1 MNHYGFCFVFN
12 SKATIE
18 TSFSSIQF
26 YISIILISGYNFII
40 DYTMKISDIYFNDRI
55 SSKLLL
61 YHRRKEKDSYKKV
74 VSGSFRNKILKDNVD
89 DNEFEKSNNY
99 LMNNKALS
107 KINIINNNN
116 KYLNFNILPGVGMNN
131 KNEINNLSELKNLGR
146 QISGK
151 IINYSDFN
159 SLNNNKDNS
168 INEDNDKESEL
179 EEEENE

>member
-1 MNHYGFCFVFN
+1 
-12 SKATIE
+12 
-18 TSFSSIQF
+18 
-26 YISIILISGYNFII
+26 
-40 DYTMKISDIYFNDRI
+40 
-55 SSKLLL
+55 
-61 YHRRKEKDSYKKV
+61 
-74 VSGSFRNKILKDNVD
+74 
-89 DNEFEKSNNY
+89 
-99 LMNNKALS
+99 
-107 KINIINNNN
+107 
-116 KYLNFNILPGVGMNN
+116 MNN